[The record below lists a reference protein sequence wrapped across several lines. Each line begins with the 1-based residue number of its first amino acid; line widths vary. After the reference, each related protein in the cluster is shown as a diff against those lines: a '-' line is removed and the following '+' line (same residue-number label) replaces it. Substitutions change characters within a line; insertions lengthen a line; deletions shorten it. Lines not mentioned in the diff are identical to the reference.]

1 MPRQWHAAVA
11 SGGGGLVS
19 DSERTA
25 RRALVAVGR
34 HGLGRASEK
43 PLRLRR
49 GSRHRLLSEYQG
61 RGTSCCIDQR
71 LPSGSLKKTNLPHGR
86 S

>member
-49 GSRHRLLSEYQG
+49 GSRHPYLLRKLIGGREITGALNEYTTDHE
-61 RGTSCCIDQR
+61 RRIVR
-71 LPSGSLKKTNLPHGR
+71 
-86 S
+86 